1 MIVGF
6 ADRGTEDIYD
16 GTNSRKARK
25 TCPKHIWATARRR
38 LSSLDAATSPADLAA
53 VPSHRLEK
61 LRGDRKEQHSIA
73 INMQWRICFRWTDQ
87 GPAEVE
93 ITDYHD

>member
-1 MIVGF
+1 MIVSF
-6 ADRGTEDIYD
+6 ADDGTEDIYD
-16 GTNSRKARK
+16 GTNSRKARR
-25 TCPKHIWATARRR
+25 TCPREIWATARRW
-38 LSSLDAATSPADLAA
+38 LASLDATTSLQDLAA

-61 LRGDRKEQHSIA
+61 LRGDRKGQHSIA
-73 INMQWRICFRWTDQ
+73 INMQWRICFRWTDR

>member
-1 MIVGF
+1 MIVSF

-16 GTNSRKARK
+16 GTSSRKARN
-25 TCPKHIWATARRR
+25 TCPKDIWSTACRR
-38 LSSLDAATSPADLAA
+38 LSSLDAATSLADLAA

-61 LRGDRKEQHSIA
+61 LRGDRKGQHSIA
-73 INMQWRICFRWTDQ
+73 INMQWRICFRWTEH
-87 GPAEVE
+87 GPAEVT